1 MTHTHQEFSLETVDQ
16 TIALAHALADRLIPG
31 LPLLLSGPVGAGKSL
46 IARTIIQHRL
56 ALENKFEDVPSPTF
70 TLVQV
75 YDLADTEIWHC
86 DLYRLGDPNE
96 VFELGLDEAME
107 NAICLIEWPDRLGDL
122 EPENTLKL
130 TLRYDGEGRA
140 ATLEA
145 PIDWGTLEL

>member
-1 MTHTHQEFSLETVDQ
+1 MTHTRQEFSLETVDQ
-16 TIALAHALADRLIPG
+16 TIVLAHALADRLIAG

-140 ATLEA
+140 AMLEA